1 MRPLLLSLLLAAL
14 CADLAPALHC
24 HVCCGHKDCESLVE
38 CAPTDKYCVITQASE
53 YPAPSS
59 LSHGSPPNP
68 GGILVMKSCAPV
80 CPNSTMSSDGRTLSV
95 SCCQGSQCNR
105 SAAVGLAGGRGV
117 LWLSTSASLLWPLLR
132 AAW

>member
-1 MRPLLLSLLLAAL
+1 MRPLLLSLLLATL
-14 CADLAPALHC
+14 CADLARALHC

-38 CAPTDKYCVITQASE
+38 CAPTDNYCVITQAT
-53 YPAPSS
+53 
-59 LSHGSPPNP
+59 NP

-105 SAAVGLAGGRGV
+105 AAGGLAASPGA
-117 LWLSTSASLLWPLLR
+117 LWLGAWACLLGPLLR

>member
-1 MRPLLLSLLLAAL
+1 MRAVLVAPGYWPAPLRAGRVVGGGGPRARQPW
-14 CADLAPALHC
+14 ALAP
-24 HVCCGHKDCESLVE
+24 
-38 CAPTDKYCVITQASE
+38 
-53 YPAPSS
+53 
-59 LSHGSPPNP
+59 LSTANP

-105 SAAVGLAGGRGV
+105 SAAVGLAGSLGA
-117 LWLSTSASLLWPLLR
+117 LWLSASASLLWPLLR